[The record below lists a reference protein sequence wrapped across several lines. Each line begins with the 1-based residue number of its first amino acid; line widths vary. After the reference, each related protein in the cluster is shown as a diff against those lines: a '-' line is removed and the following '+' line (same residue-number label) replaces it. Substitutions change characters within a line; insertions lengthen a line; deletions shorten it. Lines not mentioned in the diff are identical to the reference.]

1 MFIYVILAVSLLN
14 LLEAKILNFV
24 IKHVHAT
31 VAFLRSF
38 KTISWKKQ
46 EVFNKSRFKTD
57 GSQNFVTISYV
68 SYYLHIFKIKDK
80 FDSNVLLSSHS
91 SKRVNITP
99 AAVFLIRKSKS
110 QIKMFSKQ

>member
-1 MFIYVILAVSLLN
+1 MFIYVILAVSLLS

-31 VAFLRSF
+31 IAFLRSF

-57 GSQNFVTISYV
+57 QEAKPDAKLTCNLVRMRNKRPLAYQHQHPSFWRQLEILRKLKIGSSMGNF
-68 SYYLHIFKIKDK
+68 L
-80 FDSNVLLSSHS
+80 
-91 SKRVNITP
+91 
-99 AAVFLIRKSKS
+99 
-110 QIKMFSKQ
+110 